1 MSSYVLGV
9 DVGGTFTDLLLIDS
23 ATQQRTVAKVATTPA
38 NQANGF
44 MHGIESLGIEPSEI
58 ETLVHGTT
66 IGTNAILER
75 RGVRCGLITTRGFRD
90 SLELGRRTRPHAWGL
105 SGSFEP
111 LVSRDLRVEVSERMD
126 ADGNVVEPLVESEVR
141 EAVAALLS
149 QGAEAV
155 VIHFVHAY
163 INASHEERC
172 REIVESL
179 WPNEY
184 ISIGSEIIREIRE
197 FERVSTATLNGYIQP
212 IMARYLDTLSEDLR
226 QRDFGHDLLVMQ
238 GNGGMMAAAFA
249 SRQPVQTVMSG
260 PAAGAIAAAHIASRA
275 GYPQVISCDMGG
287 TSFDLSVIRDGKPVI
302 TTEKDMMYSVPLRV
316 PLVDIHTI
324 GAGGGSIARL
334 NDGGMLEVGPQSAG
348 ADPGPICYGRGGQQV
363 TVTDANVVLGRID
376 PQAIAGEHAIVA
388 IGAVQAA
395 LVEQIG
401 APLGLDAQAAASAVI
416 AVANNQMANAARMVS
431 VEKGHDPRDF
441 ALFAFGGAGPLHAV
455 DIARELGVPKV
466 LVPRY
471 PGITSA
477 LGCTLADVRHDFVQT
492 LHKPLS
498 DVSSVRADEIF
509 ALQAQRGRELIA
521 SEGVQVAGI
530 DLICEAD
537 LLYKGQSHIFRV
549 PVNAPGFDSAKVLTQ
564 FETLY
569 RVRFDIVLPEMT
581 AMLISLRTTVVGKRD
596 QPTFEM
602 EPTDRTLD
610 SALVEERPVFFD
622 SAWHDTQIYQREH
635 LPRGA
640 KLAGPAIVQQFDT
653 TILIE
658 PDCSAVV
665 DAADNLVINVP
676 ARESAA
682 VDVSA
687 GIDPVTLAV
696 IQNGLTGIASEMDLV
711 HQKTSFSPVISEA
724 YDRSN
729 GIYDKDTGHIIAQ
742 GELGL
747 PIFLGVMQATTEA
760 VIQHRKDLHPGD
772 VIIVNDPYF
781 GGTHLMDVKMVK
793 PFYYQGRLWA
803 YLSNTGHWPDTG
815 GMVPGGFN
823 STATEIQQ
831 EGLRLPPVK
840 LVDGGEIVQDIVDI
854 ILHNIRVPE
863 ERIGDI
869 RAQVGALS
877 VGEKRLTELLDRYS
891 EETVLAVIAEL
902 EERSERMMRARL
914 TAVPDGSYEFEAHL
928 DSDGV
933 VDELLRVAVR
943 VTIDGGSAHFNMA
956 GSSPPCLGP
965 LNSVWGT
972 TLASVYVAVKHLF
985 PEVPINSGCFRP
997 ITVDKPHGT
1006 FLYAEYPRP
1015 VAGCAAETTQRIIEA
1030 VFGAFGKAKPEWA
1043 FAGPAGT
1050 SGNFSLG
1057 GFDPASGRP
1066 YIMYMFSGGGYGG
1079 WWAGDGVT
1087 NGCSTVGISKTQPIE
1102 VLEQHYPILFEE
1114 YALREGSAGPGLNRG
1129 GFGVNYRVRMLRG
1142 SGKASFLME
1151 HGRTGPFGMLGGGP
1165 GGMNEITVNT
1175 NGETAQLPHVSK
1187 GEGYVMKTGDWVQV
1201 RTPGGGG
1208 YGPPTERGRELV
1220 QRDVTRGYLTAE
1232 QALEEYGPFD

>member
-1 MSSYVLGV
+1 MSKYVLGV

-23 ATQQRTVAKVATTPA
+23 DTQRRQVAKVATTPA
-38 NQANGF
+38 NQAEGF
-44 MHGIESLGIEPSEI
+44 MDGIRSLGIEAGEI
-58 ETLVHGTT
+58 ETLIHGTT

-75 RGVRCGLITTRGFRD
+75 RGVRTGLITTRGFRD

-111 LVSRDLRVEVSERMD
+111 LIPRGLRVEVTERMD
-126 ADGNVVEPLVESEVR
+126 AEGNVVTALDEDEVR
-141 EAVAALLS
+141 AAVTELLR
-149 QGAEAV
+149 QGAESV
-155 VIHFVHAY
+155 VIHFIHAY
-163 INASHEERC
+163 INPTHEQRC
-172 REIVESL
+172 REIVTAL

-212 IMARYLDTLSEDLR
+212 IMAGYLDTLSDNLR
-226 QRDFGHDLLVMQ
+226 EQKFDHDLLVMQ

-260 PAAGAIAAAHIASRA
+260 PAAGAIAAAHIASHA
-275 GYPQVISCDMGG
+275 GYPHVISCDMGG
-287 TSFDLSVIRDGKPVI
+287 TSFDLCVIRDGKPVI

-324 GAGGGSIARL
+324 GAGGGSIAKL
-334 NDGGMLEVGPQSAG
+334 NQGGILEVGPLSAG
-348 ADPGPICYGRGGQQV
+348 ADPGPICYGRGGEQV

-376 PQAIAGEHAIVA
+376 PKAIAGD
-388 IGAVQAA
+388 QAGVRDDTLKTA
-395 LVEQIG
+395 LLAQIG
-401 APLGLDAQAAASAVI
+401 EPLGLDAQAAASAVI

-492 LHKPLS
+492 IHRPLAE
-498 DVSSVRADEIF
+498 VSGAQADEIF
-509 ALQAQRGRELIA
+509 ALQAERGAALID
-521 SEGVQVAGI
+521 SEGVQVIGV
-530 DLICEAD
+530 DLVCEAD
-537 LLYKGQSHIFRV
+537 LLYKGQSHVFRV
-549 PVNAPGFDSAKVLTQ
+549 PVDAPGFDSAGVLAR
-564 FETLY
+564 FEALY
-569 RVRFDIVLPEMT
+569 QERFDIELPEMT
-581 AMLISLRTTVVGKRD
+581 AMLISLRTTVIGRRD
-596 QPTFEM
+596 QSSVETTPST
-602 EPTDRTLD
+602 R
-610 SALVEERPVFFD
+610 ALEEAFVGERSVFFD
-622 SAWHDTQIYQREH
+622 GEWHNTHVYQREQ
-635 LPRGA
+635 LPTGA
-640 KLAGPAIVQQFDT
+640 RLDGPAIVQQLDT

-658 PDCSAVV
+658 PDCTAVV
-665 DAADNLVINVP
+665 DAADNLIIDVP
-676 ARESAA
+676 PRESAS

-760 VIQHRKDLHPGD
+760 VIQHRKDLQPGD
-772 VIIVNDPYF
+772 VVIVNDPYF

-793 PFYYQGRLWA
+793 PFYYRDRLWA

-840 LVDGGEIVQDIVDI
+840 LVDRGEVVQDVVDI

-877 VGEKRLTELLDRYS
+877 VGERRLTALLDRYG
-891 EETVLAVIAEL
+891 EQTVLAVIEEL
-902 EERSERMMRARL
+902 KRRSERMMRARL
-914 TAVPDGSYEFEAHL
+914 DEVPDGCYEFSAHL

-933 VDELLRVAVR
+933 VNELLRVTVR
-943 VTIDGGSAHFNMA
+943 VTIEGSNAHFDLA

-972 TLASVYVAVKHLF
+972 TLASIYVAVKHLF
-985 PEVPINSGCFRP
+985 PEVPINSGCFKP
-997 ITVDKPHGT
+997 ISVDKPHGT

-1030 VFGAFGKAKPEWA
+1030 VFGAFGQAKPEWA

-1057 GFDPASGRP
+1057 GFDPQTGRP

-1079 WWAGDGVT
+1079 WWDGDGVT

-1102 VLEQHYPILFEE
+1102 VLEQHYPIQFEE
-1114 YALREGSAGPGLNRG
+1114 YALREGSAGAGLNRG
-1129 GFGVNYRVRMLRG
+1129 GFGVNYRIRMLRG

-1151 HGRTGPFGMLGGGP
+1151 HGRTGPFGMLGGND
-1165 GGMNEITVNT
+1165 GGMNEISVTLDGVT
-1175 NGETAQLPHVSK
+1175 STLPHVSK
-1187 GEGYVMKTGDWVQV
+1187 GEGYVMKTGDWVQI

-1208 YGPPTERGRELV
+1208 YGLPAERDREQV
-1220 QRDVTRGYLTAE
+1220 RNDVAQGYLTAE
-1232 QALEEYGPFD
+1232 QALEQYGPFD